1 MSDLASFWI
10 EAVGSGVLSC
20 VLLNNAVAIVQDSR
34 RKRRE
39 RRRRQKQREASV
51 RRRRSFFF
59 FAPAVSRFE
68 RRTRRALTPHPSP
81 SQNALAW
88 LTFDPEDHDLR
99 DSCAPPPA
107 NFIDVRQGGG
117 PGDDGSAENVT
128 VRLRVNLNLRK
139 IAKVVSLL
147 SLIHI

>member
-51 RRRRSFFF
+51 RGRRSFFF
-59 FAPAVSRFE
+59 PPRFPGSNAAPGAR
-68 RRTRRALTPHPSP
+68 
-81 SQNALAW
+81 
-88 LTFDPEDHDLR
+88 
-99 DSCAPPPA
+99 
-107 NFIDVRQGGG
+107 
-117 PGDDGSAENVT
+117 
-128 VRLRVNLNLRK
+128 
-139 IAKVVSLL
+139 
-147 SLIHI
+147 

>member
-51 RRRRSFFF
+51 RGRRSFFSF
-59 FAPAVSRFE
+59 LPPRFPGSNAAPGAR
-68 RRTRRALTPHPSP
+68 
-81 SQNALAW
+81 
-88 LTFDPEDHDLR
+88 
-99 DSCAPPPA
+99 
-107 NFIDVRQGGG
+107 
-117 PGDDGSAENVT
+117 
-128 VRLRVNLNLRK
+128 
-139 IAKVVSLL
+139 
-147 SLIHI
+147 